1 MLLQLV
7 EPGQTP
13 LPHEKGKTTAI
24 GIDLG
29 TTHSLVAIFQQG
41 SPKIL
46 RDEKGVSLL
55 PSTVF
60 YDREKTLVGKMA
72 QKKGAQQP
80 ERMISSFKRFMGK
93 SEQGEQ
99 THHFNVGDRHVTPV
113 EMSAEI
119 LRSLKMRAEK
129 YLGDNVTQAVITVPA
144 YFDDAARTAT
154 RDAARLAGLEVLR
167 LVNEPTAAALAY
179 GLEHGVQGIYAI
191 YDLGGGTFDLSL
203 LNLEGEVFKVLS
215 TGGDTQLGGDDMDR
229 LLLTTLLSSQTEL
242 LAEDS
247 LALVQARRIKEYL
260 TDHETWS
267 GSIQVKNNL
276 LEDHITRLDFER
288 LISPL
293 IDKTLKICRQV
304 VRDAQISLNQ
314 IKGVVLVGGAT
325 RIPLVR
331 QKVERFFGQVPLT
344 NINPDEVVALGA
356 ALQAEALTEGS
367 QRLLLDVAP
376 LSLGL
381 ETYGGVVE
389 KIILRNSPIPASH
402 WQNFTT
408 FQDNQTGMSLHI
420 VQGERELVQDCRSLA
435 HFELRGIPL
444 MKAGMARIRVTFT
457 IDADGI
463 LTVSAREQT
472 TGIHQSID
480 VKPSYGLTEEDL
492 LRMIEESHSHAR
504 SDMAERFLREA
515 RVEAERLFH
524 AVKEAL
530 KNDGDLL
537 EESEKIEVKQEA
549 EALISVL
556 NSVKRDD
563 IERKTER
570 LRQVTNSWAE
580 RRMNQAMR
588 KALKGKKL

>member
-1 MLLQLV
+1 
-7 EPGQTP
+7 
-13 LPHEKGKTTAI
+13 
-24 GIDLG
+24 
-29 TTHSLVAIFQQG
+29 
-41 SPKIL
+41 
-46 RDEKGVSLL
+46 
-55 PSTVF
+55 
-60 YDREKTLVGKMA
+60 
-72 QKKGAQQP
+72 
-80 ERMISSFKRFMGK
+80 
-93 SEQGEQ
+93 
-99 THHFNVGDRHVTPV
+99 
-113 EMSAEI
+113 
-119 LRSLKMRAEK
+119 MRAEK

-247 LALVQARRIKEYL
+247 LALIQARRIKEYL
-260 TDHETWS
+260 TDHENWS

-276 LEDHITRLDFER
+276 LEGHITRLDFEL

-304 VRDAQISLNQ
+304 VRDAQISLDQ

-331 QKVERFFGQVPLT
+331 QKVERFFEQVPLT

-402 WQNFTT
+402 WQDFTT

-472 TGIHQSID
+472 TGIHQYID

-504 SDMAERFLREA
+504 SDMDERLLREA
-515 RVEAERLFH
+515 RVEAERLLH

-530 KNDGDLL
+530 KNDSDLL

>member
-1 MLLQLV
+1 
-7 EPGQTP
+7 
-13 LPHEKGKTTAI
+13 
-24 GIDLG
+24 
-29 TTHSLVAIFQQG
+29 
-41 SPKIL
+41 
-46 RDEKGVSLL
+46 
-55 PSTVF
+55 
-60 YDREKTLVGKMA
+60 
-72 QKKGAQQP
+72 
-80 ERMISSFKRFMGK
+80 
-93 SEQGEQ
+93 
-99 THHFNVGDRHVTPV
+99 
-113 EMSAEI
+113 
-119 LRSLKMRAEK
+119 
-129 YLGDNVTQAVITVPA
+129 
-144 YFDDAARTAT
+144 
-154 RDAARLAGLEVLR
+154 
-167 LVNEPTAAALAY
+167 
-179 GLEHGVQGIYAI
+179 
-191 YDLGGGTFDLSL
+191 
-203 LNLEGEVFKVLS
+203 
-215 TGGDTQLGGDDMDR
+215 MDR

-304 VRDAQISLNQ
+304 VRDARISLDQ

-402 WQNFTT
+402 WQDFTT

-435 HFELRGIPL
+435 HFELRDIPL

-504 SDMAERFLREA
+504 SDMDERLLREA
-515 RVEAERLFH
+515 RVEAERLLH

>member
-7 EPGQTP
+7 EPGKTP

-29 TTHSLVAIFQQG
+29 TTHSLVAVFQQG
-41 SPKIL
+41 SPKVL
-46 RDEKGVSLL
+46 RDETGVSLL
-55 PSTVF
+55 PSTVL
-60 YDREKTLVGKMA
+60 YDRNKTLVGKIA
-72 QKKGAQQP
+72 QEEGAQQP

-99 THHFNVGDRHVTPV
+99 THHFDVGDRHITPV
-113 EMSAEI
+113 ETSAEI

-129 YLGDNVTQAVITVPA
+129 CLGDNVTQAVITVPA

-304 VRDAQISLNQ
+304 VRDARISLDQ

-402 WQNFTT
+402 WQDFTT

-435 HFELRGIPL
+435 HFELRDIPL

-504 SDMAERFLREA
+504 SDMDERLLREA
-515 RVEAERLFH
+515 RVEAERLLH